1 MNKEKEMPRVNR
13 PITIYYLAES
23 IVAEVKNKS
32 LLEEGLSL
40 SQLLRLLSLKF
51 LNGDIKITEEDK
63 KLVEKEV

>member
-1 MNKEKEMPRVNR
+1 MPRVNR